1 MADIS
6 TYLQQIR
13 DAQNGHVARKPIVDA
28 LNAVNTNGP
37 DASSLGGH
45 DAAEYVGKSEL
56 NQILAGYSIDID
68 DELKAGSNNPA
79 TSNAIY
85 KYFGSNDYLN
95 FG

>member
-6 TYLQQIR
+6 TYLNEIR
-13 DAQNGHVARKPIVDA
+13 DAENGHVARKPVANA
-28 LNAVNTNGP
+28 LTAINENGP

-56 NQILAGYSIDID
+56 NQLLAGYTIDID
-68 DELKAGSNNPA
+68 DELTAGSNNPA

>member
-6 TYLQQIR
+6 TYLRQI
-13 DAQNGHVARKPIVDA
+13 QNSENGHVARKPIVDA
-28 LNAVNTNGP
+28 LNAINMNGP

-45 DAAEYVGKSEL
+45 DADEYVGKSEL
-56 NQILAGYSIDID
+56 NQLLSGYSIEID

-85 KYFGSNDYLN
+85 KYFGSNDFLN